1 MVDVF
6 TLLLVFLLASFSTDS
21 PVRPSDRAFALPRT
35 TSERAVPQA
44 SAVDL
49 TKEAIYLDDLHLV
62 STDYYREHSDAL
74 VQELYWPLLKMEKG
88 PLLIRSDSEMPYAM
102 LQKLIFTAREA
113 GWEEIALVAQSKK
126 SL

>member
-21 PVRPSDRAFALPRT
+21 PVRASDRGFSLPRT
-35 TSERAVPQA
+35 TSEKAVPQA

-49 TKEAIYLDDLHLV
+49 TKESIFLDDVRLA
-62 STDYYREHSDAL
+62 SSDYYSERSDAL

-88 PLLIRSDSEMPYAM
+88 PLLIRSDADMPYSM